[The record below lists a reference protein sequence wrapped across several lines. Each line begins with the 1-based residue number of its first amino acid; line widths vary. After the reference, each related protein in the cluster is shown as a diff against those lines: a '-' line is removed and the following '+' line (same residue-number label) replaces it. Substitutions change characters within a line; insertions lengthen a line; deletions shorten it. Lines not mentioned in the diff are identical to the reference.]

1 MKLRPIPGG
10 NAPFSS
16 RRYRRVGAG
25 RGTGR
30 HEEQKTEGPFQA
42 EQTQSPTGV
51 TPRFLHRVILPG
63 FRNPPTVPTPATPC
77 QGAKG
82 ILDWLLPPLSPLQR
96 ICRCPRSLLMASG
109 RGRLPPFS
117 VCHPRP
123 APLVLQ
129 LRPPGDV
136 NLRTGEGSSLEEG
149 RNGFACVRE
158 KRAAPSAPRS
168 RPPAA
173 TLSGGLRPGSLRVHD
188 PCKEARHGSRLG
200 VPGRRLPRDPAAS
213 AKVARGL
220 QVLPRQARR

>member
-10 NAPFSS
+10 NAPFPS
-16 RRYRRVGAG
+16 RRYRRAGAG
-25 RGTGR
+25 RRTGR

-129 LRPPGDV
+129 LRRRV
-136 NLRTGEGSSLEEG
+136 VSIANRRGEQPEEG
-149 RNGFACVRE
+149 RNWAALANGSCRLAAWGAEAGPRHGNSACR
-158 KRAAPSAPRS
+158 PR
-168 RPPAA
+168 A
-173 TLSGGLRPGSLRVHD
+173 TLAEAAGPLGGRRPGKPRRD
-188 PCKEARHGSRLG
+188 PCPPSLHGS
-200 VPGRRLPRDPAAS
+200 
-213 AKVARGL
+213 
-220 QVLPRQARR
+220 